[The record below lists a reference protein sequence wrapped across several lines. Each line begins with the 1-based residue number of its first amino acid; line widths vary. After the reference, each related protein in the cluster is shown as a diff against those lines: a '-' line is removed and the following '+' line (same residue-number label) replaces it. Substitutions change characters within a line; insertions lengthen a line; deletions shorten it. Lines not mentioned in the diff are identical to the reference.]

1 MAKIQ
6 TTYGNFIDTAGP
18 DPLEGLLADA
28 DEAAARR
35 QRRGPP
41 LPPGPTRG
49 VTIFG
54 AGRLG
59 SWDGLFLSQA
69 GVPVRIVDR
78 DVLEARNLQ
87 SSNCPYR
94 AGDIGLPKVVA
105 FRNLMKEQAPGVQV
119 QPVQVDLLLMPE
131 EELLALADGAGLI
144 LGLVDDGQALFRINE
159 MFYARLPV
167 VYAAGHRGALTGDV
181 VISKPG
187 EACLRCLLNVD
198 SPARIQ
204 ALAGEATHGIDVIT
218 IAQTSARIV
227 LALLGDRRL
236 GDTGEVLDPSVNF
249 IFLENRRSPG
259 SPGGFAP
266 RFLRIE
272 RRPTCPVCGA
282 L

>member
-1 MAKIQ
+1 MTVL
-6 TTYGNFIDTAGP
+6 TTSGDFVPEPGP

-28 DEAAARR
+28 DEIAARR
-35 QRRGPP
+35 RRRGPP

-87 SSNCPYR
+87 SGNCPYR

-131 EELLALADGAGLI
+131 EELLALADGAGLFP
-144 LGLVDDGQALFRINE
+144 GLLDEPG
-159 MFYARLPV
+159 RLLP
-167 VYAAGHRGALTGDV
+167 
-181 VISKPG
+181 
-187 EACLRCLLNVD
+187 C
-198 SPARIQ
+198 
-204 ALAGEATHGIDVIT
+204 
-218 IAQTSARIV
+218 
-227 LALLGDRRL
+227 
-236 GDTGEVLDPSVNF
+236 
-249 IFLENRRSPG
+249 
-259 SPGGFAP
+259 
-266 RFLRIE
+266 
-272 RRPTCPVCGA
+272 
-282 L
+282 